1 MADRPARVYVYEY
14 TLVPGGLP
22 SLHAEKAWN
31 LKVKPGLSS
40 FSDRPREVGSGYL
53 TSLLDFAAG
62 IVPRTKQA
70 RAKVLLRATA
80 GMRLVPT
87 EAAEVIYD
95 SLFAAVRAHGAFQ
108 PERSLFGTLSGE
120 DEGVFGWLSVNQ
132 LLVSAERLPASK
144 LGQVGAL
151 DLGGGSTQITF
162 ATARGAAAA
171 ASAPLPGREVP
182 VFTHSHLGFG
192 NKQALAA
199 LSEQEAAACLAAGS
213 NASWEPDRRWEIGAR
228 GGARLVAGR
237 GDSAACEAGVQRVLK
252 RLEPHGQPAPSG
264 PFVGMSL
271 FYYAIHFAAAAG
283 HIPERSNGAYS
294 LRELRAAARALCA
307 ENGPRLEARMAGVD
321 PLTPTDAIRW
331 RCFDLTYATSLL
343 THGYGFS
350 EQASEVAFLGEIAG
364 AEVEWTRGALLAH
377 LMGGSSGAGA
387 EKKAGGA
394 KGRGNLSETG
404 PNRVAVVFGVVLAA
418 AACVLLLRRQ
428 DVVARRRVGH
438 PPYGMIEKVDSSGD
452 DIAAEPRFTL

>member
-1 MADRPARVYVYEY
+1 MLLRSHASALAALSLACCPSVRSAPHSHNEWAVVFDGGSTGTRVYVYEY

-144 LGQVGAL
+144 LGQ
-151 DLGGGSTQITF
+151 
-162 ATARGAAAA
+162 
-171 ASAPLPGREVP
+171 ASACEQVP

-199 LSEQEAAACLAAGS
+199 LSEQEAADCFAGGR
-213 NASWEPDRRWEIGAR
+213 ATRIVGPG

-252 RLEPHGQPAPSG
+252 RLEPHG
-264 PFVGMSL
+264 
-271 FYYAIHFAAAAG
+271 
-283 HIPERSNGAYS
+283 ERQGRA
-294 LRELRAAARALCA
+294 REGGRR
-307 ENGPRLEARMAGVD
+307 EAVAM
-321 PLTPTDAIRW
+321 

-350 EQASEVAFLGEIAG
+350 EQAS
-364 AEVEWTRGALLAH
+364 EVEWTRGALLAH

>member
-1 MADRPARVYVYEY
+1 MLLRSHASALAALSLACCPSVRSAPHSHNEWAVVFDGGSTGTRVYVYEY

-22 SLHAEKAWN
+22 SLHAENAWN

-182 VFTHSHLGFG
+182 AVAPAVAPSQSSGC
-192 NKQALAA
+192 A
-199 LSEQEAAACLAAGS
+199 
-213 NASWEPDRRWEIGAR
+213 
-228 GGARLVAGR
+228 ARLFRRRRASR
-237 GDSAACEAGVQRVLK
+237 CLSSRT
-252 RLEPHGQPAPSG
+252 RTSG
-264 PFVGMSL
+264 S
-271 FYYAIHFAAAAG
+271 
-283 HIPERSNGAYS
+283 
-294 LRELRAAARALCA
+294 
-307 ENGPRLEARMAGVD
+307 
-321 PLTPTDAIRW
+321 
-331 RCFDLTYATSLL
+331 ATS
-343 THGYGFS
+343 
-350 EQASEVAFLGEIAG
+350 
-364 AEVEWTRGALLAH
+364 
-377 LMGGSSGAGA
+377 
-387 EKKAGGA
+387 
-394 KGRGNLSETG
+394 
-404 PNRVAVVFGVVLAA
+404 
-418 AACVLLLRRQ
+418 RRSP
-428 DVVARRRVGH
+428 H
-438 PPYGMIEKVDSSGD
+438 
-452 DIAAEPRFTL
+452 

>member
-1 MADRPARVYVYEY
+1 MAMARWCYPPAQGERQRAADKAEKRNNSRAMLLRSHASALAALSLACCPSVRSAPHSHNEWAVVFDGGSTGTRVYVYEY

-182 VFTHSHLGFG
+182 AVAPAVAPSQSSGC
-192 NKQALAA
+192 A
-199 LSEQEAAACLAAGS
+199 
-213 NASWEPDRRWEIGAR
+213 
-228 GGARLVAGR
+228 ARLFRRRRASR
-237 GDSAACEAGVQRVLK
+237 CLSSRT
-252 RLEPHGQPAPSG
+252 RTSG
-264 PFVGMSL
+264 S
-271 FYYAIHFAAAAG
+271 
-283 HIPERSNGAYS
+283 
-294 LRELRAAARALCA
+294 
-307 ENGPRLEARMAGVD
+307 
-321 PLTPTDAIRW
+321 
-331 RCFDLTYATSLL
+331 ATS
-343 THGYGFS
+343 
-350 EQASEVAFLGEIAG
+350 
-364 AEVEWTRGALLAH
+364 
-377 LMGGSSGAGA
+377 
-387 EKKAGGA
+387 
-394 KGRGNLSETG
+394 
-404 PNRVAVVFGVVLAA
+404 
-418 AACVLLLRRQ
+418 RRSP
-428 DVVARRRVGH
+428 H
-438 PPYGMIEKVDSSGD
+438 
-452 DIAAEPRFTL
+452 